1 MEVETDCAAVYA
13 AVNAA
18 NQDMSKL
25 CFIYREIDMIRN
37 SMLYFS
43 VSLVKTDCN
52 AVAHELAKYNR
63 IEGTEGIWDVCLPNQ
78 IRPFVMNDCNMLVHQ

>member
-37 SMLYFS
+37 SMLYLS

-52 AVAHELAKYNR
+52 GVSE
-63 IEGTEGIWDVCLPNQ
+63 I
-78 IRPFVMNDCNMLVHQ
+78 